1 MAEMLEPNYRKIMP
15 LPASRSNTKTLGE
28 PMQMIIIID
37 SEPSKDVTTSASL
50 QGYQHNPQEAWL
62 PITESRNGNTF
73 FAVFHLL
80 CSGIGLPALL
90 LPVAFAT
97 LGWAWGIICLS
108 LAFAWQLN
116 TIFILVRLHESVSG
130 IRYSRYMHLA
140 LASFGPKLGKLLTQ
154 FPLLYNSGSTCIIL
168 IITGGKTLDLIFK
181 TLCDRDAMC
190 HAKSLTNTEWFLVFT
205 CLAILIAQLPNL
217 NSIAWVSLIGAI
229 TVVLYSTLIWA
240 LSITKDRPIGISYGQ
255 SDKLKSN
262 VEKFSDVLNALGII
276 ALTFKGHNV
285 ILAIQ
290 GTLPSSPKQTS
301 YMSMC
306 IGVTISYIVIAMCQY
321 PLAIG
326 GFWAYG
332 NKALRLDLH
341 RAFSLL
347 NSGPLNVSGRLLFIG
362 VLGWVSDTWRSLI
375 GDTCHSL
382 IGPLESSLTRTRL
395 LESSLTRARLL
406 ESSLTRARLL
416 ESSLTR
422 ARLLESSLTL
432 YAMVVFD
439 NLEVGYTSKKN
450 QPCPKWVRTFL
461 RIFCGGLAFFLSVT
475 FPFLGSLA
483 PLVGGATLPLTFAY
497 PCFMWIAMKKP
508 RPNGLVWFINMG
520 LGCLGIVLTVLIV
533 IAAAWT
539 LADKGLKANFYK
551 P

>member
-1 MAEMLEPNYRKIMP
+1 MAEMVEPNYRKVMP
-15 LPASRSNTKTLGE
+15 LPTSPSNTKTLGE
-28 PMQMIIIID
+28 LMQVITIID
-37 SEPSKDVTTSASL
+37 SDPSKDVTTSASL

-73 FAVFHLL
+73 FAAFHLL
-80 CSGIGLPALL
+80 CSGIGLQALL

-108 LAFAWQLN
+108 LAFAWQLY
-116 TIFILVRLHESVSG
+116 TIFILIRLHESVPG

-140 LASFGPKLGKLLTQ
+140 IVSFGPKLGKLLAL
-154 FPLLYNSGSTCIIL
+154 FPVLYSSGGTCIIL
-168 IITGGKTLDLIFK
+168 IITGGRTLDLIFK

-217 NSIAWVSLIGAI
+217 NSVAWVSLIGAI
-229 TVVLYSTLIWA
+229 TVVLYSTLIWS
-240 LSITKDRPIGISYGQ
+240 LSITKDRPIGISYSQ

-262 VEKFSDVLNALGII
+262 MEIFSDVLNALGII
-276 ALTFKGHNV
+276 ALAFKGHNV
-285 ILAIQ
+285 ILEIQ

-301 YMSMC
+301 YKPMC
-306 IGVTISYIVIAMCQY
+306 TGVTISYIVIAMCQY

-332 NKALRLDLH
+332 NKVPYSGGQGLLT
-341 RAFSLL
+341 AFSQIHGPNTSKLIMTSIYLL
-347 NSGPLNVSGRLLFIG
+347 
-362 VLGWVSDTWRSLI
+362 VLVNCLCTFQVY
-375 GDTCHSL
+375 T
-382 IGPLESSLTRTRL
+382 
-395 LESSLTRARLL
+395 
-406 ESSLTRARLL
+406 
-416 ESSLTR
+416 
-422 ARLLESSLTL
+422 
-432 YAMVVFD
+432 MVVFD
-439 NLEVGYTSKKN
+439 NLEVRYTSKKN
-450 QPCPKWVRTFL
+450 RPCPRWVRTCL
-461 RIFCGGLAFFLSVT
+461 RIFYGGLAFFLSVT

-497 PCFMWIAMKKP
+497 PCFMWIAMRKP

-520 LGCLGIVLTVLIV
+520 LGCFGIVLTVLIV